1 MNINSILNS
10 DSISELLDAIDNF
23 CRNAVAESDN
33 DICMSLKEEVSA
45 SDKDILGIL
54 GAYLCA
60 CEDGD
65 EVIEALYEFSGNCSG
80 FAVCDNEETK
90 QITKNEFE
98 GILDECEDKCMLLTC
113 IEEEHKLRTA
123 EIEAYN
129 PFENFGVRFKNENIC
144 VLLPRIDISTDVKK
158 YISDTIGEILYGVI
172 EKRIKPETIRAE
184 MNRYIPGARN
194 DNRNTKDL
202 FKKYL
207 YDVVVHKDRK
217 PGIYLEFD
225 DHMRQLFSVE
235 FYKRLIVQY
244 LRE

>member
-1 MNINSILNS
+1 MDIKNILKS
-10 DSISELLDAIDNF
+10 DTISELLDAIDDF

-194 DNRNTKDL
+194 DSRNTKDL

-207 YDVVVHKDRK
+207 YDVVIHEDRK

-225 DHMRQLFSVE
+225 EHMRQLFSVE

>member
-1 MNINSILNS
+1 MSIENILKS
-10 DSISELLDAIDNF
+10 DTISELLDAIDDF

-65 EVIEALYEFSGNCSG
+65 EIIEALHEFSGNCSG
-80 FAVCDNEETK
+80 FAVCDSEMTK
-90 QITKNEFE
+90 QITKAEFE
-98 GILDECEDKCMLLTC
+98 EVLDDCEEKCMLTTC

-129 PFENFGVRFKNENIC
+129 TCENFGVRFKNENIC
-144 VLLPRIDISTDVKK
+144 LLLPRVDISSDKKK

-172 EKRIKPETIRAE
+172 EKRIKPETIRTE
-184 MNRYIPGARN
+184 MNRYVPGARN
-194 DNRNTKDL
+194 DSRTTKEL

-225 DHMRQLFSVE
+225 DHMRQLFSIE

-244 LRE
+244 IRE

>member
-23 CRNAVAESDN
+23 CRNAVTENDN

-90 QITKNEFE
+90 QITKTEFK
-98 GILDECEDKCMLLTC
+98 GVLDECADKCMLLTC
-113 IEEEHKLRTA
+113 IEEEHKLKTA

-129 PFENFGVRFKNENIC
+129 SFENFGVRFKNENIC
-144 VLLPRIDISTDVKK
+144 VLLPRIDISADVKK

-194 DNRNTKDL
+194 DSRNTKEL

-225 DHMRQLFSVE
+225 DHMRQLFSIE

>member
-1 MNINSILNS
+1 
-10 DSISELLDAIDNF
+10 
-23 CRNAVAESDN
+23 
-33 DICMSLKEEVSA
+33 
-45 SDKDILGIL
+45 
-54 GAYLCA
+54 
-60 CEDGD
+60 
-65 EVIEALYEFSGNCSG
+65 
-80 FAVCDNEETK
+80 
-90 QITKNEFE
+90 
-98 GILDECEDKCMLLTC
+98 ML

-123 EIEAYN
+123 EVEAYN
-129 PFENFGVRFKNENIC
+129 TCKNFGVRFKNENIC
-144 VLLPRIDISTDVKK
+144 VLLPRVDTNANKKK

-194 DNRNTKDL
+194 DSRNTKEL

-225 DHMRQLFSVE
+225 DHMRQLFSIE

>member
-1 MNINSILNS
+1 MNIYSILNS

-23 CRNAVAESDN
+23 CRNAVTENDN

-60 CEDGD
+60 CEDGG
-65 EVIEALYEFSGNCSG
+65 EVIEALYEFSGNCSD

-90 QITKNEFE
+90 QITKGEFE
-98 GILDECEDKCMLLTC
+98 GILDDCEDKCMLMTC
-113 IEEEHKLRTA
+113 IEEKHKLRAA

-129 PFENFGVRFKNENIC
+129 PFANFGVKFRSENIC
-144 VLLPRIDISTDVKK
+144 VLLPRVDINTDSTK
-158 YISDTIGEILYGVI
+158 YISDTIGEILYRVI
-172 EKRIKPETIRAE
+172 EKRIKPEIIRTE
-184 MNRYIPGARN
+184 MNRYILGARN
-194 DNRNTKDL
+194 DSSTTKDL

-207 YDVVVHKDRK
+207 YDVVVHKNRK
-217 PGIYLEFD
+217 PGIYPEFD
-225 DHMRQLFSVE
+225 EHMRQLFSIE

>member
-23 CRNAVAESDN
+23 CRNAVAESGN

-129 PFENFGVRFKNENIC
+129 SFENFGVRFKNENIC

-158 YISDTIGEILYGVI
+158 ESRVSAL
-172 EKRIKPETIRAE
+172 
-184 MNRYIPGARN
+184 
-194 DNRNTKDL
+194 TKTL
-202 FKKYL
+202 FK
-207 YDVVVHKDRK
+207 
-217 PGIYLEFD
+217 
-225 DHMRQLFSVE
+225 
-235 FYKRLIVQY
+235 
-244 LRE
+244 

>member
-1 MNINSILNS
+1 MNINNILKADN
-10 DSISELLDAIDNF
+10 ISELLDVIDNF
-23 CRNAVAESDN
+23 CRNAVTASDN

-80 FAVCDNEETK
+80 FAVCDNEMTK
-90 QITKNEFE
+90 QITKDEFE
-98 GILDECEDKCMLLTC
+98 GILDDCEDKCTLMTC
-113 IEEEHKLRTA
+113 IEEEHELKVA

-129 PFENFGVRFKNENIC
+129 PFANFGVRFKNENIC
-144 VLLPRIDISTDVKK
+144 VLLPRVDINTDSTK
-158 YISDTIGEILYGVI
+158 YISDTIGDILYRVI
-172 EKRIKPETIRAE
+172 EKRIKPEIIRTE
-184 MNRYIPGARN
+184 MNRYIPGARD
-194 DNRNTKDL
+194 DNSTTKEL

-207 YDVVVHKDRK
+207 YDVVVHKNRK
-217 PGIYLEFD
+217 PGIYPEFD
-225 DHMRQLFSVE
+225 EHMRQLFSIE
-235 FYKRLIVQY
+235 FYKRLIMQY